1 MNGSSASFECGVG
14 AEVKGP
20 ASTHKVEIEDVV
32 VEFPFQPYP
41 VQTAYME
48 SVIKCLNYAK
58 FGLLESPT
66 GTGKTLSL
74 LCSSL
79 AWLQTHK
86 VARAKL
92 KLESGGLESTAPA
105 TRIIYAS
112 RTHSQLT
119 QVISEFSSTAY
130 KHFPSAVLGS
140 RDQLCINPAVLN
152 MKNIDK
158 NILCRSK
165 LKAKSCE
172 YYNKYEKDIDRILS
186 NVDPCQNDDIENLKK
201 MGHKQKICPYY
212 YSRNSSSRA
221 DIVFLPYN
229 YLFDAKIRKT
239 LNIEL
244 DSAVIILDE
253 AHNVLRNCEDANSFT
268 FDAKDIAVAITE
280 LDYVIKIFDNESL
293 LENLESAE
301 FTVPEICS
309 LKEIIIKFENELIS
323 LRENSIQ
330 DYNGDKIHEILESSG
345 INNENAS
352 EVKDILGKVFNFLT
366 SASLVGGQAKGRGT
380 GAISSVLNLV
390 FQDNSNTKEL
400 LKSYFKLH
408 IDKNVQKNSFQ
419 SSNNKNTIFNLW
431 CFSPGFCMKS
441 LIETGIRSIILTS
454 GTLKPMDSF
463 CSELLTDFQVKLQ
476 NNHIITNQQILV
488 RVAPNG
494 VDNSPLSSAYL
505 TRSDPKYLNSLGFS
519 ILKIFRSVPDGV
531 LIFFPSY
538 TVMNSCIEYWQNTS
552 SLWTAMQANKPI
564 FIEPKEKGILPQVV
578 DDYKASIRSSSGA
591 SFMAVMRGKVSEGI
605 DFADKDARVVI
616 ITGIPFPNVKDSR
629 IELKRKYLDLRR
641 GLDPTNLTGN
651 DWYNLEAYRAINQA
665 IGRVIR
671 HKNDFGA
678 ILFLDR
684 RFSGSNVK
692 SQLSDWIQPGFA
704 ISDKFN
710 TLLNEMKEFF

>member
-130 KHFPSAVLGS
+130 KHFPSA
-140 RDQLCINPAVLN
+140 
-152 MKNIDK
+152 

-253 AHNVLRNCEDANSFT
+253 AHNVLQ
-268 FDAKDIAVAITE
+268 
-280 LDYVIKIFDNESL
+280 
-293 LENLESAE
+293 NLESAE

-408 IDKNVQKNSFQ
+408 IDKNSRF
-419 SSNNKNTIFNLW
+419 LY
-431 CFSPGFCMKS
+431 
-441 LIETGIRSIILTS
+441 EII
-454 GTLKPMDSF
+454 D
-463 CSELLTDFQVKLQ
+463 
-476 NNHIITNQQILV
+476 
-488 RVAPNG
+488 
-494 VDNSPLSSAYL
+494 
-505 TRSDPKYLNSLGFS
+505 
-519 ILKIFRSVPDGV
+519 
-531 LIFFPSY
+531 
-538 TVMNSCIEYWQNTS
+538 
-552 SLWTAMQANKPI
+552 
-564 FIEPKEKGILPQVV
+564 
-578 DDYKASIRSSSGA
+578 
-591 SFMAVMRGKVSEGI
+591 
-605 DFADKDARVVI
+605 
-616 ITGIPFPNVKDSR
+616 
-629 IELKRKYLDLRR
+629 
-641 GLDPTNLTGN
+641 
-651 DWYNLEAYRAINQA
+651 
-665 IGRVIR
+665 
-671 HKNDFGA
+671 
-678 ILFLDR
+678 
-684 RFSGSNVK
+684 
-692 SQLSDWIQPGFA
+692 
-704 ISDKFN
+704 
-710 TLLNEMKEFF
+710 